1 MLAPGDPRPWLAAAE
16 VCRAA
21 GRNDAAITNY
31 QKALAIIEAI
41 KPPPE
46 AQRLA
51 TYGVLI
57 ALLDEQKRGVEADR
71 YRALRN
77 ERVADSAPLT
87 LMTVAQALRDGK
99 PDEALAVAQSCVKSR
114 PADPVAFIALAR
126 AQQAKKADA
135 AAADAYRHA
144 FEAAKEPALKLQLAE
159 RLLRGGDPHEA
170 AEAEKAARELLP
182 QYAPAGLL
190 LVGLLERPRQNRR
203 GPDACPKR
211 RPSASQ
217 GVRHAL
223 DLGQGLVEQERQR
236 QGGSRVPRGRQVGP
250 RQHRPHVRA
259 AGVVCRHRPAKTG
272 PREDRKNARRR

>member
-16 VCRAA
+16 VCRA
-21 GRNDAAITNY
+21 GRPHDAAITNY

-159 RLLRGGDPHEA
+159 RSSRGGDPHEA

-190 LVGLLERPRQNRR
+190 LVGLLERR
-203 GPDACPKR
+203 GKTDEALTLAQSDVQAHPKEFATHLTLGRVWLSKKDNAKAEAEFLEAARLAPDNT
-211 RPSASQ
+211 
-217 GVRHAL
+217 
-223 DLGQGLVEQERQR
+223 
-236 QGGSRVPRGRQVGP
+236 VPDVG
-250 RQHRPHVRA
+250 A